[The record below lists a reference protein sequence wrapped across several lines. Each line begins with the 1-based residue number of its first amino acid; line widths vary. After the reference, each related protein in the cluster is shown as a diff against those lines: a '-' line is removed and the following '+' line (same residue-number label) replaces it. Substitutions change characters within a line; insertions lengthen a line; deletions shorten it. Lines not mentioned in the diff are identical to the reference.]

1 MSIRLTALT
10 VTSFNRGSAG
20 AFHGLHRLIR
30 RRFMSLSGVVGGLL
44 VGIVVMVA
52 SFSLFAHIDEV
63 KDSDIPMLAIVNSIS
78 PVVAYVHSIAIFA
91 LIFNTAF
98 SAPEHWVSPGW
109 VSDYANGGLRPDT
122 EVLCPALPNDQY
134 RSGVDFAGMRLEYVA
149 GLGLSVS
156 MFKASFSLEVGLRRG
171 GFRCFLAVGQ
181 SRRRCH
187 RMVGG
192 RSRSLALRLDGR
204 NPAVCEGRCGIL
216 RTVI

>member
-1 MSIRLTALT
+1 MA
-10 VTSFNRGSAG
+10 
-20 AFHGLHRLIR
+20 
-30 RRFMSLSGVVGGLL
+30 
-44 VGIVVMVA
+44 A

-149 GLGLSVS
+149 GVGLLVS
-156 MFKASFSLEVGLRRG
+156 MSKASFSLEAGRRRG
-171 GFRCFLAVGQ
+171 GFRCFLGVGQ
-181 SRRRCH
+181 IQAAMSSHGGTGRLHSLTPRQGRRAWPF
-187 RMVGG
+187 VKAAAGF
-192 RSRSLALRLDGR
+192 
-204 NPAVCEGRCGIL
+204 
-216 RTVI
+216 

>member
-1 MSIRLTALT
+1 MR
-10 VTSFNRGSAG
+10 
-20 AFHGLHRLIR
+20 RLIR

-44 VGIVVMVA
+44 VGIVVMAA

-122 EVLCPALPNDQY
+122 EVLCQTLPNDQY

-149 GLGLSVS
+149 GLGLPVS
-156 MFKASFSLEVGLRRG
+156 LSKASFCLEVGRRRG
-171 GFRCFLAVGQ
+171 GFRCFLGVGR

-187 RMVGG
+187 RMVG
-192 RSRSLALRLDGR
+192 RLIACVDPDR
-204 NPAVCEGRCGIL
+204 
-216 RTVI
+216 

>member
-1 MSIRLTALT
+1 
-10 VTSFNRGSAG
+10 
-20 AFHGLHRLIR
+20 
-30 RRFMSLSGVVGGLL
+30 MSLSGVVGGLL

-149 GLGLSVS
+149 GVGLPVS
-156 MFKASFSLEVGLRRG
+156 ISKASFSLEVGLRRG
-171 GFRCFLAVGQ
+171 GFRCFLAVGNPGGDVIAWWAAD
-181 SRRRCH
+181 R
-187 RMVGG
+187 VGWHSDWTG
-192 RSRSLALRLDGR
+192 
-204 NPAVCEGRCGIL
+204 GIPL
-216 RTVI
+216 FVKAAAGF